1 MNLINDA
8 KRTFTQGFEDFKAI
22 HEDCAGGER
31 LVLRVLTHFVKVGFC
46 CSDSWLLDLCEM
58 ESAFCETE
66 WIFVWVNCALYM
78 SYLVVEIEKDVL

>member
-46 CSDSWLLDLCEM
+46 CSVSWLIIVGR
-58 ESAFCETE
+58 SQS
-66 WIFVWVNCALYM
+66 FVKQNGFLFR
-78 SYLVVEIEKDVL
+78 